1 MPNSSVETTIWHL
14 IILLVLIQRV
24 VCFSMVFLTL
34 KKVFIVRSRLHFI
47 CKKSGHEISFEKWL
61 PFKTFSTVP
70 FFTSLDSI
78 IQPKIPFEFRKVF
91 ISGNMLKTSGLRA
104 HGHSQLYEENKWHAV
119 NSTEPS
125 NTIVKELLEKQRQK
139 DIWHLL
145 IYSFGPHFKGPHA
158 PSQWYFW
165 VLNWMMYD
173 QESP

>member
-1 MPNSSVETTIWHL
+1 MLNSSVETIIWHS
-14 IILLVLIQRV
+14 IILLVLRQRV

-61 PFKTFSTVP
+61 SFETFSVIP
-70 FFTSLDSI
+70 FLASLDSI

-91 ISGNMLKTSGLRA
+91 ISGNMLKTSDLQA

-119 NSTEPS
+119 NSTEPY
-125 NTIVKELLEKQRQK
+125 NTIVEELLENNARK
-139 DIWHLL
+139 
-145 IYSFGPHFKGPHA
+145 IYDTSWYIRSGPHFKGPHA